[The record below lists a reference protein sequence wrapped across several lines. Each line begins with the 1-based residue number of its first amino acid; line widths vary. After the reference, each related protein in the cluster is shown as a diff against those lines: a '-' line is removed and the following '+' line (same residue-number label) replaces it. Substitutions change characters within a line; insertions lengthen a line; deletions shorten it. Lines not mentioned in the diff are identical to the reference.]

1 MAKKQAIHAT
11 MACCT
16 FSESAW
22 HADTQIMGKWVT
34 PLMAVM
40 QMAKEQSTYALNS
53 SKGAL

>member
-40 QMAKEQSTYALNS
+40 QMAKEQSTYALNG